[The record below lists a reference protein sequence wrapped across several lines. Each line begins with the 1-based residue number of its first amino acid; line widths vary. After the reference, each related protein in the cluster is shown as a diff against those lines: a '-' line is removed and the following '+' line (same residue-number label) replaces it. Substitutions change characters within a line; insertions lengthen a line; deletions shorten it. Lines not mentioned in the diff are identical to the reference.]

1 MAAKGV
7 GSLIDCRLNSTARG
21 GIPNGRQA
29 AVNAHNFLFQ
39 LHETKTEAASLCKS
53 GGYHRF
59 MCLHATTTRGSF
71 GARVP
76 WVVLVFGNSLL
87 TSNDRYH
94 SLICWLLVGFAYSHA
109 TSELIQVCNTI
120 YLCMGAVGPARNN
133 AASEWRRN
141 NGSHVGSMRGKNSL
155 FHTPWARHVFLCSK
169 RYLGRGEISTDNVPT
184 SPIPTKLRYQK
195 LDRATYMHIILA

>member
-1 MAAKGV
+1 MFEEGAEQSLVGVLAAILFIRKLVAAKGV

-76 WVVLVFGNSLL
+76 
-87 TSNDRYH
+87 
-94 SLICWLLVGFAYSHA
+94 
-109 TSELIQVCNTI
+109 
-120 YLCMGAVGPARNN
+120 
-133 AASEWRRN
+133 
-141 NGSHVGSMRGKNSL
+141 
-155 FHTPWARHVFLCSK
+155 
-169 RYLGRGEISTDNVPT
+169 
-184 SPIPTKLRYQK
+184 
-195 LDRATYMHIILA
+195 